1 MDDDEKTVSGLLEE
15 DQKWV
20 VKKIRNEII
29 KWKQCLS
36 MSQIL
41 QFTKEN

>member
-20 VKKIRNEII
+20 VKKIRNETI
-29 KWKQCLS
+29 K
-36 MSQIL
+36 
-41 QFTKEN
+41 